1 MNLTYH
7 CTTCKEDKPS
17 TEEHWTPSSLKI
29 AKEKPNRSNI
39 GYCKSCV
46 KIVSASYIK
55 KLKDARL
62 TRSRNPIDRNI
73 IGKLYIIGPKENKN
87 NRYPYKIGISSGT
100 TVDKRL
106 TSLQTSHWIDLT
118 ILYESNILDH
128 VSKIEAL
135 IHSQYSD
142 KKIRGEWYKITKKD
156 IQSIITQIERACS
169 EYYTNPQND

>member
-1 MNLTYH
+1 MNPIYH
-7 CTTCKEDKPS
+7 CTMCREDKLS
-17 TEEHWTPSSLKI
+17 TEDHWTPSSLKI
-29 AKEKPNRSNI
+29 AKEKPNRSSI
-39 GYCKSCV
+39 GYCKLCARIV
-46 KIVSASYIK
+46 NANHLKKI
-55 KLKDARL
+55 KDARL

-73 IGKLYIIGPKENKN
+73 KGKLYIIGPKENKN

-118 ILYESNILDH
+118 ILYESDVMDH
-128 VSKIEAL
+128 VAKIEAL

-156 IQSIITQIERACS
+156 IQSIITQTERTCN
-169 EYYTNPQND
+169 ERTN